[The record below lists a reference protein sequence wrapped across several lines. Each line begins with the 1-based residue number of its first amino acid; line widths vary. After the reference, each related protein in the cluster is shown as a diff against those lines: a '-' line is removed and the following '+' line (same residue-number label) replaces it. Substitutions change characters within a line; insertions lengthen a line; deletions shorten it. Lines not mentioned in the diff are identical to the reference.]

1 MARQR
6 FNVNSVFAHEFALRL
21 PLYPS
26 RTDCK
31 IVLLGCQPQNFYL
44 ANISE
49 VSDLTYFPPKL
60 TYREG
65 ILQVNC
71 RSTAGLNVLALK
83 LTRFQH
89 VLRFASDLNF
99 EGCLPI

>member
-31 IVLLGCQPQNFYL
+31 IVLLGCQPQKFYL
-44 ANISE
+44 ANI
-49 VSDLTYFPPKL
+49 T
-60 TYREG
+60 
-65 ILQVNC
+65 
-71 RSTAGLNVLALK
+71 
-83 LTRFQH
+83 
-89 VLRFASDLNF
+89 
-99 EGCLPI
+99 